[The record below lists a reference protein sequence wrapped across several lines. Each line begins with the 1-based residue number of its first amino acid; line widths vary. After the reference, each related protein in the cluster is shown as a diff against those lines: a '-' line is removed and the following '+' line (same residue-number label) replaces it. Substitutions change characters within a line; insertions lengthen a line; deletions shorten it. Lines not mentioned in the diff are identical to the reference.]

1 MAHPMVELARKEYF
15 LNSHKN
21 VNLITNK
28 AGASFKDIVFNAEA
42 EKLVRNIKKYPHALL
57 LASLMDSGVDAN
69 VAWTIPYRVY
79 ETLGSFNIDDLY
91 IIPLNEYVK
100 MFNGKQNWHRYP
112 NNKAEVFYNAVQKIV
127 DDDYLKGDASKIWEG
142 KPSSYNVVLRCLDF
156 KGCGF
161 KIANMIPNILYRYF
175 GIEFS
180 DYSYIDIAPDVH
192 INRVFHR
199 VGLVPYLRDS
209 EIEKIYTICRARDI
223 SPEFPGLMDGLC
235 WEVGRNYCKVNNPKC
250 PSCPFDYFCEKKF
263 DNVYSDKPIKKFNKP
278 DFEKRMSEM
287 REYLQQNKSK
297 KEDKLPAI
305 YDRIRTPEDFEENAK
320 ILKKQYGDY
329 IKKREPTKKD
339 LETPFIDAVF
349 ITNNSQL
356 GLDFYETII
365 SEEKFDEY
373 YKKLVEYFTNTKN
386 WTETL
391 IQYRAKYYVNCLR
404 KFKGFL
410 DTHKLN

>member
-28 AGASFKDIVFNAEA
+28 AGTSIKEKVFNAEA
-42 EKLVRNIKKYPHALL
+42 EKLVRNIKEYPHALL

-79 ETLGSFNIDDLY
+79 ETLGSFNISDLY

-100 MFNGKQNWHRYP
+100 MFSGKQNWHRYP

-127 DDDYLKGDASKIWEG
+127 NDEYMKGDASKIWEG
-142 KPSSYNVVLRCLDF
+142 KPSSYDVVLRCLDF

-192 INRVFHR
+192 IKRVFHR
-199 VGLVPYLRDS
+199 VGLVPYIKDS
-209 EIEKIYTICRARDI
+209 EIEKIYTVCRARDI
-223 SPEFPGLMDGLC
+223 SPEFPGLIDGLC
-235 WEVGRNYCKVNNPKC
+235 WEVGRNYCKANNPKC
-250 PSCPFDYFCEKKF
+250 TSCPFDYFCEKKF
-263 DNVYSDKPIKKFNKP
+263 DNIDTDKPIKKFNRP
-278 DFEKRMSEM
+278 DLRKRMNEV

-297 KEDKLPAI
+297 KEDKLPTI

-320 ILKKQYGDY
+320 ILKKQYADY
-329 IKKREPTKKD
+329 IRKKEPTKKD

-349 ITNNSQL
+349 ITNNPQL

-365 SEEKFDEY
+365 SEEKCDEY
-373 YKKLVEYFTNTKN
+373 YKKLVEYFTTTKN

-410 DTHKLN
+410 DTSKLN